1 MRFTIRSTR
10 ARGKR
15 FTTRCKV
22 DLVLGHNQFIGISH
36 ISEER
41 AREREKKF
49 AKVENI
55 YRVVEAASATGFKN
69 MIIETHPRML
79 DFLKYYERNKTFDM
93 DFYLQVPYVQAYVQV
108 INQRGMKGFLSE
120 MIGRAGLAGT
130 SSLALKSAFRLLQKD
145 YLAIALS
152 YLKLEVAPFS
162 SFRVKALI
170 LHNTLTDLLMA
181 LEVQSVCSAFDQYIN
196 DTLKLDFGL
205 ATWNFALVKRNLERW
220 NIRPAFIM
228 TPVNVKGFDMNP
240 TKEDVEAGLRGYNGA
255 VFAMNVLG
263 GGAFSIAEAASYVKS
278 FDTIKKCVVGAS
290 SKEHLA
296 ELVQVFQ

>member
-1 MRFTIRSTR
+1 
-10 ARGKR
+10 
-15 FTTRCKV
+15 V
-22 DLVLGHNQFIGISH
+22 ELVLGHNQFIGVSH

-41 AREREKKF
+41 GREREKKF

-55 YRVVEAASATGFKN
+55 YRVVEAASAAGVKN

-79 DFLKYYERNKTFDM
+79 DFVKYYDRNKTFDM
-93 DFYLQVPYVQAYVQV
+93 NFYLQVPYVQAYVQV
-108 INQRGMKGFLSE
+108 INQRGMKGFLTE
-120 MIGRAGLAGT
+120 MIRRAGWGGT
-130 SSLALKSAFRLLQKD
+130 SSLALKGAFSILKKD

-162 SFRVKALI
+162 SFRVKGLI

-181 LEVQSVCSAFDQYIN
+181 LEVQSVCSAFEQYVH

-220 NIRPAFIM
+220 GIRPAFVM
-228 TPVNVKGFDMNP
+228 TPVNIKGFDMNP
-240 TKEDVEAGLRGYNGA
+240 TQEEVEAGLREYDGA
-255 VFAMNVLG
+255 IFAMNVLG

-278 FDTIKKCVVGAS
+278 FDAVKKCVVGAS

-296 ELVQVFQ
+296 ELVQIFQ